1 MRQTRLITAAITLSV
16 AVGGLYLAVP
26 RSISSVIVFESLST
40 MSTLRA
46 GRLVSKERHDRLVRV
61 QARASAWNA
70 GGQQR
75 IDSAFV
81 LIVWQFAYAREIGVK
96 ISDPRVGSAPAGA
109 IPPITNPKIDFK
121 QAEELLK
128 DGLARS
134 PVSADGWRWLAIARL
149 SAKDRPGAASA
160 VRMSLYAGPYERFL
174 AVSRL
179 RLLIRLWDEFPA
191 SEREMIYRQIR
202 FAWGVSQDGVVAL
215 AAESQ
220 NNLWPFRLAL
230 ARRPKDLLVFQRKLK
245 KQLSKPT
252 R

>member
-1 MRQTRLITAAITLSV
+1 MLTAGIALSFAI
-16 AVGGLYLAVP
+16 GMLYLAVP
-26 RSISSVIVFESLST
+26 RSISGIIAFEGLPA
-40 MSTLRA
+40 MSRLRA
-46 GRLVSKERHDRLVRV
+46 GRLVSTERLDRLVQLQA
-61 QARASAWNA
+61 QARGWNA

-81 LIVWQFAYAREIGVK
+81 LIVGQFARARE
-96 ISDPRVGSAPAGA
+96 AGLKA
-109 IPPITNPKIDFK
+109 SRKSDFK
-121 QAEELLK
+121 SAEGLLK

-134 PVSADGWRWLAIARL
+134 PVSADGWRWLALARL
-149 SAKDRPGAASA
+149 SAKDRSGAASA
-160 VRMSLYAGPYERFL
+160 VRMSLYAGPYERYL

-202 FAWGVSQDGVVAL
+202 FAWGVSQDGVVSL

-230 ARRPKDLLVFQRKLK
+230 ANRPRDLLLFQRKLK
-245 KQLSKPT
+245 KRLAKPAG
-252 R
+252 

>member
-1 MRQTRLITAAITLSV
+1 MLTAGITLSL
-16 AVGGLYLAVP
+16 AIGTLYLAVP
-26 RSISSVIVFESLST
+26 RGISGIIAFEGLPA
-40 MSTLRA
+40 MSRLRA
-46 GRLVSKERHDRLVRV
+46 GRLVSKERLDRLVQV
-61 QARASAWNA
+61 QAQARAWNA

-81 LIVWQFAYAREIGVK
+81 LIVGQFTRARETGAK
-96 ISDPRVGSAPAGA
+96 ISGQV
-109 IPPITNPKIDFK
+109 DFK
-121 QAEELLK
+121 QAKELLT

-134 PVSADGWRWLAIARL
+134 PVSADGWRWLALARL

-160 VRMSLYAGPYERFL
+160 VRMSLYAGPYERYL

-202 FAWGVSQDGVVAL
+202 FAWGVSQDGVVSL

-220 NNLWPFRLAL
+220 NNPWPFRLAL
-230 ARRPKDLLVFQRKLK
+230 ANRPRDLLLFQRKLK
-245 KQLSKPT
+245 KRLAKPAG
-252 R
+252 